1 MLTILKKSNTITRPG
16 EEQVHD
22 QTQLSKLINWP
33 TQPFQLQMLI
43 TILTE
48 GQGELLEYFSPHSYQ
63 GSALKEFPLNCFP
76 PTLLY
81 IPQSSLSH
89 TKNLNILVAVSTQ
102 AV

>member
-48 GQGELLEYFSPHSYQ
+48 GQGELLRVFFSSFISGLSPQ
-63 GSALKEFPLNCFP
+63 GVFPLNCFP

-89 TKNLNILVAVSTQ
+89 TKNLNILVAVST
-102 AV
+102 